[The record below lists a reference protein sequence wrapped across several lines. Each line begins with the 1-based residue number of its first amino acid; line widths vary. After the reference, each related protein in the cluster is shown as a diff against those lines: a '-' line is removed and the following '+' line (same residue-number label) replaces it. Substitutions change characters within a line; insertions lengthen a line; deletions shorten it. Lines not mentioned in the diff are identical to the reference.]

1 MHEHYV
7 RNLDNLTKPSEAQ
20 AVDQVNA
27 IVEQQNALM
36 DEFKDLMG
44 QAKQLT
50 GRLQEEAASSLAE
63 ATQPCFEP
71 DGEGGY
77 RFALGATPDRQ
88 RELAAC
94 FKDARD
100 RVVDSEASAKLDSI
114 SLQMENARSELTLW
128 KSGFDKLHIV

>member
-1 MHEHYV
+1 
-7 RNLDNLTKPSEAQ
+7 
-20 AVDQVNA
+20 
-27 IVEQQNALM
+27 
-36 DEFKDLMG
+36 
-44 QAKQLT
+44 
-50 GRLQEEAASSLAE
+50 LAE
-63 ATQPCFEP
+63 ATQPCFEQ

-77 RFALGATPDRQ
+77 RFALRATPDRQ

-94 FKDARD
+94 FMNARD